1 MCALA
6 RLPGDYREVLRRVY
20 LNGEPFS
27 VVATDMRR
35 TEDAVRRLA
44 GRALERLRHEIE
56 ITHA

>member
-6 RLPGDYREVLRRVY
+6 RLPNDYRDVLRRVY
-20 LNGEPFS
+20 LNGEAFA

-44 GRALERLRHEIE
+44 GRALERLRQEIE
-56 ITHA
+56 NPHA